1 MKRQI
6 ACVSVLFAFGMGRV
20 VMAGQAA
27 AGSATAQ
34 AHVGHAAAEG
44 PPLTLKAALDEAL
57 AKNLDV
63 AALRAQVSV
72 TRQRPAQERSLAPPM
87 LEGTIWQWP
96 FNSINPANT
105 NMYMFMVGQVVPGRG
120 KRELRAAVAET
131 DIALAQTDVT
141 IRTRQVVNEVKQAY
155 AMLFIARKATEV
167 HLASVELLRQIADVS
182 QTKYA
187 TGRISQQDVLK
198 PVVELSKLHGD
209 LLMFEEQAGIAAARL
224 NVLLARAPE
233 APIGPLTEPTEQTLL
248 PAPTELQRLAL
259 DRQPELERAHLEIE
273 RAEAE
278 LASAKQEYKPDFTV
292 QGGYLLMPNQT
303 DAWLARVGVT
313 WPRAPWARDKIGTHI
328 IEQIAASETA
338 KARERTMQNMV
349 RLAVQE
355 AYVRAKSAQ
364 ERALLLRT
372 TILPQA
378 QQTLDVS
385 RIGYQTDRVDF
396 QAVIE
401 NQRTLLD
408 AQLGYVRALSEF
420 EQATA
425 DLERAV
431 GADLPEGTTV
441 SVTNQPPRSPSTPRN
456 SSLGAVGVPGGL
468 HDGGVR

>member
-1 MKRQI
+1 MKRQMVFVC
-6 ACVSVLFAFGMGRV
+6 ALFALGVGRV
-20 VMAGQAA
+20 AMAGQAET
-27 AGSATAQ
+27 AGTVPVD
-34 AHVGHAAAEG
+34 HVGHVADEG
-44 PPLTLKAALDEAL
+44 PPLTLNAALDGAL
-57 AKNLDV
+57 AKNLDL
-63 AALRAQVSV
+63 AALKAQVQV
-72 TRQRPAQERSLAPPM
+72 TRERPAQERSLAPPM

-96 FNSINPANT
+96 VNSLNPANT
-105 NMYMFMVGQVVPGRG
+105 NMYMFMVGQELPGRG
-120 KRELRAAVAET
+120 KRELRAAVAEK

-141 IRTRQVVNEVKQAY
+141 IRTRQIVNEVKQAY
-155 AMLFIARKATEV
+155 ALLFIARKATEI
-167 HLASVELLRQIADVS
+167 HLASVELLRQITDVS

-209 LLMFEEQAGIAAARL
+209 LVMFEEQAGIAAARL
-224 NVLLARAPE
+224 NVLLARVPE
-233 APIGPLTEPTEQTLL
+233 APIGPLTEPTEQSLL

-259 DRQPELERAHLEIE
+259 DHQPELQRAHLEIA
-273 RAEAE
+273 RTEAE
-278 LASAKQEYKPDFTV
+278 LASAKREYTPDFTV
-292 QGGYLLMPNQT
+292 QGGYLVMPNQT
-303 DAWLARVGVT
+303 DSWLARVGVT
-313 WPRAPWARDKIGTHI
+313 WPRAPWSRGKISAHI
-328 IEQIAASETA
+328 AEQIAASETA
-338 KARERTMQNMV
+338 KARERAMQNMV

-364 ERALLLRT
+364 DRAALLRT

-378 QQTLDVS
+378 EQTLDVS

-396 QAVIE
+396 QAVID

-441 SVTNQPPRSPSTPRN
+441 AVT
-456 SSLGAVGVPGGL
+456 GGE
-468 HDGGVR
+468 GGVR

>member
-6 ACVSVLFAFGMGRV
+6 VCVSVLFALGVGRV
-20 VMAGQAA
+20 ATAGQAA
-27 AGSATAQ
+27 IAGAVPQ
-34 AHVGHAAAEG
+34 DHVGHVADEG
-44 PPLTLKAALDEAL
+44 PPLTLKEALDEAL

-63 AALRAQVSV
+63 AALEAQVRV
-72 TRQRPAQERSLAPPM
+72 TRDRPAQERSLAPPM

-96 FNSINPANT
+96 INSINPANT
-105 NMYMFMVGQVVPGRG
+105 NMYMFMIGQELPGRG
-120 KRELRAAVAET
+120 KRELRAAVAEKE
-131 DIALAQTDVT
+131 IALAQTDVT
-141 IRTRQVVNEVKQAY
+141 IRTRQIVNEVKQAY
-155 AMLFIARKATEV
+155 AMLFIARKATEI

-209 LLMFEEQAGIAAARL
+209 LLMFEEQAGIAAAQL

-233 APIGPLTEPTEQTLL
+233 APIGPLTEPTEQALL
-248 PAPTELQRLAL
+248 PTPAELQRLAL
-259 DRQPELERAHLEIE
+259 DHQPELQRAHVEIE

-278 LASAKQEYKPDFTV
+278 LASAKQAYRPDFTV

-313 WPRAPWARDKIGTHI
+313 WPRAPWSREKISAHI
-328 IEQIAASETA
+328 TEQIAASETA
-338 KARERTMQNMV
+338 KARERAMQNMA

-355 AYVRAKSAQ
+355 AYVRATSAQ
-364 ERALLLRT
+364 QRAALLRT

-396 QAVIE
+396 QAVID

-420 EQATA
+420 EQATG

-431 GADLPEGTTV
+431 GTDLPEGTTV
-441 SVTNQPPRSPSTPRN
+441 AVTR
-456 SSLGAVGVPGGL
+456 GEGE
-468 HDGGVR
+468 VR

>member
-1 MKRQI
+1 MKSQI
-6 ACVSVLFAFGMGRV
+6 VCVSVLFALAVGSV
-20 VMAGQAA
+20 AVAGQVGAA
-27 AGSATAQ
+27 VPQ
-34 AHVGHAAAEG
+34 DHVGHVADEG
-44 PPLTLKAALDEAL
+44 PPLTLEAALDEAL
-57 AKNLDV
+57 AKNLDLT
-63 AALRAQVSV
+63 ALAAQVRV
-72 TRQRPAQERSLAPPM
+72 TRERPAQERSLAPPM

-96 FNSINPANT
+96 VNSLSPANT
-105 NMYMFMVGQVVPGRG
+105 NMYMFMAGQDIPGRG
-120 KRELRAAVAET
+120 KRELRAAVAEK
-131 DIALAQTDVT
+131 DISLAQTDVA

-209 LLMFEEQAGIAAARL
+209 LLMFEEQAGLAAARL
-224 NVLLARAPE
+224 NVLLARPPD
-233 APIGPLTEPTEQTLL
+233 APIGPLTEPTERTLL
-248 PAPTELQRLAL
+248 PAPSELQRLAL
-259 DRQPELERAHLEIE
+259 EHQPELQRAHLEIE
-273 RAEAE
+273 KTEAE
-278 LASAKQEYKPDFTV
+278 VASAKQEYKPDFTV

-313 WPRAPWARDKIGTHI
+313 WPRAPWSRDKISAHI
-328 IEQIAASETA
+328 AEQIAASDAA
-338 KARERTMQNMV
+338 KAREHAMQNMV
-349 RLAVQE
+349 RLAVQD
-355 AYVRAKSAQ
+355 AYVRATSAQ
-364 ERALLLRT
+364 QRAALLRT

-385 RIGYQTDRVDF
+385 RIGYQTDKVDF
-396 QAVIE
+396 QAVMD

-431 GADLPEGTTV
+431 GADLPEGTTAP
-441 SVTNQPPRSPSTPRN
+441 VTLRE
-456 SSLGAVGVPGGL
+456 
-468 HDGGVR
+468 GGVR

>member
-1 MKRQI
+1 MQRQI
-6 ACVSVLFAFGMGRV
+6 AYASMLFALSVGRV
-20 VMAGQAA
+20 AMAGQATA
-27 AGSATAQ
+27 AIPQ
-34 AHVGHAAAEG
+34 DHVGHVSDEG
-44 PPLTLKAALDEAL
+44 PPLTLKAAIDEAL
-57 AKNLDV
+57 AQNLEL
-63 AALRAQVSV
+63 AALRAQVLV
-72 TRQRPAQERSLAPPM
+72 TRERPAQERSLASPM
-87 LEGTIWQWP
+87 LEATIWQWP

-105 NMYMFMVGQVVPGRG
+105 NMYMFMVNQELPGRG
-120 KRELRAAVAET
+120 KRQLRAAVAEN
-131 DIALAQTDVT
+131 DIALARTDVT
-141 IRTRQVVNEVKQAY
+141 IRTRQVINEVKQAY

-167 HLASVELLRQIADVS
+167 HLASVDLLRQIADVS
-182 QTKYA
+182 QAKYA

-209 LLMFEEQAGIAAARL
+209 LLMFDEQAGIAAARL

-248 PAPTELQRLAL
+248 PAPAELQRLAL
-259 DRQPELERAHLEIE
+259 DHQPELQRAHIEIE

-278 LASAKQEYKPDFTV
+278 LASAKRDDEPDFTV

-313 WPRAPWARDKIGTHI
+313 WPRAPWSRDKISAHVT
-328 IEQIAASETA
+328 EQIAASETA
-338 KARERTMQNMV
+338 RVRERATQNMV

-355 AYVRAKSAQ
+355 AYVRARSAQ
-364 ERALLLRT
+364 DRAALLRT

-385 RIGYQTDRVDF
+385 RIAYQTDRLDF
-396 QAVIE
+396 QAVID

-408 AQLGYVRALSEF
+408 AQLAYVRALSEF

-431 GADLPEGTTV
+431 GADLPDGTTAPV
-441 SVTNQPPRSPSTPRN
+441 IRREGSVR
-456 SSLGAVGVPGGL
+456 
-468 HDGGVR
+468 